1 MQRAALSAPISSSLL
16 CGDMKMMMTSSFQLH
31 ERFLFQYRASIVKS
45 TSIIDA
51 GVKFLHLASV
61 DQEQFE
67 LVGKLRRFVL

>member
-31 ERFLFQYRASIVKS
+31 ERLPFRYRASIVKS